1 MDNFRKSS
9 NPEPL
14 GQFKPNLIHSI
25 PMGLIE
31 FMCMQLEDRAPL
43 QEGDNNKI
51 TSFNDH
57 FLL

>member
-1 MDNFRKSS
+1 
-9 NPEPL
+9 
-14 GQFKPNLIHSI
+14 
-25 PMGLIE
+25 MGLIE